1 MKNSE
6 NYIPK
11 MYLNDDL
18 YQLVDLLSCGAD
30 DLEDNLLLY
39 SDQMDTERQK
49 VFEYAKVKLN
59 SAIAIINNYL
69 VREKYSKEI

>member
-1 MKNSE
+1 MMKSKD
-6 NYIPK
+6 YIPR
-11 MYLNDDL
+11 MYSNDDL

-39 SDQMDTERQK
+39 SDKMDSERMK
-49 VFEYAKVKLN
+49 IFEYAKVKLN
-59 SAIAIINNYL
+59 SAITIINNYL